1 MNPAYKKIYTCTPVA
16 FHANDGFYIRDTGL
30 IASTLRTMGVE
41 SRCIMPLPYYEDDQ
55 REHLIRTEYRNLESA
70 DWWRSLGIDALV
82 LYSWGAPRYRRIAYA
97 VRKAG
102 IRLVLHMD
110 TSGDFVGAQPEDTPW
125 WRILYLKLRVLAQ
138 DVLRARHMKQADVIT
153 MCPEAA
159 KAVSHKLFYGK
170 WVQEKCF
177 PMSNPVSPACKY
189 NGEEKKNLVMCVGR
203 WDDEFQKR
211 PAMLM
216 ATLERFYAT
225 PAEIVTRVYGT
236 ITSELQQW
244 HAKLPL
250 HVARQVE
257 LVGYLPNHE
266 LRKQYCQARVVLCT
280 SRFEGS
286 HISSCE
292 GLCSGCSVVVP
303 PRHEE
308 LRDVIW
314 YASAQSGT
322 VSDAD
327 TPESLA
333 KALEKELGLWDSGA
347 RNPWNIASY
356 WQPYFHADK
365 VFNKIFE

>member
-153 MCPEAA
+153 MSTPAA
-159 KAVSHKLFYGK
+159 EYVSRLPFYGR
-170 WVQEKCF
+170 WVKERLF
-177 PMSNPVSPACKY
+177 PMPCPVAPGCGYDGRPKQPV
-189 NGEEKKNLVMCVGR
+189 LLCIGR
-203 WDDEFQKR
+203 WDDQFQKR
-211 PAMLM
+211 PGLLM
-216 ATLERFYAT
+216 RTLELFYELGAT
-225 PAEIVTRVYGT
+225 AETRIFGT
-236 ITSELQQW
+236 MTPEMCRWYES
-244 HAKLPL
+244 LPL
-250 HVARQVE
+250 SVSQHIH
-257 LVGYLPNHE
+257 LLGYLPN
-266 LRKQYCQARVVLCT
+266 KQLWDEYRNARIVLCS
-280 SRFEGS
+280 SRYE
-286 HISSCE
+286 SSYIVSAE
-292 GLCSGCSVVVP
+292 GLCCGCSLVVP
-303 PRHEE
+303 PRNLE
-308 LRDVIW
+308 LGSLMW
-314 YASAQSGT
+314 YTTRNSGT
-322 VSDAD
+322 IAQVD
-327 TPESLA
+327 TAESLA
-333 KALEKELGLWDSGA
+333 AALLSESALWDSGK
-347 RNPWNIASY
+347 RNPVDIASY